1 MAEIQK
7 HVEKLIQVAQ
17 SGDEVSLLHS
27 ITWLHDRR
35 FNVDDAVAIVVEA
48 SVALL
53 RHGQKA
59 QARQL
64 LEHFLEDAAP
74 EQIAKTKASLRQLI
88 LQQETTAQPK
98 AS

>member
-17 SGDEVSLLHS
+17 SGDEVSLMHS
-27 ITWLHDRR
+27 VTWLHDRR
-35 FNVDDAVAIVVEA
+35 FNAEDAVAIVVEA

-53 RHGQKA
+53 HNGQKA

-64 LEHFLEDAAP
+64 LECFLENADP
-74 EQIAKTKASLRQLI
+74 ELVAKTKTRLQQLI
-88 LQQETTAQPK
+88 LHQEAAAQPK

>member
-17 SGDEVSLLHS
+17 SGDEVSLMHS
-27 ITWLHDRR
+27 VTWLHDRR
-35 FNVDDAVAIVVEA
+35 FNAEDAVTIVVEA

-53 RHGQKA
+53 HYGQKA

-64 LEHFLEDAAP
+64 LERFLEDADP
-74 EQIAKTKASLRQLI
+74 ELVTKTKIRLRQLI
-88 LQQETTAQPK
+88 LQQETADQPK

>member
-17 SGDEVSLLHS
+17 SGDEVSLMHAV
-27 ITWLHDRR
+27 TWLHDRR
-35 FNVDDAVAIVVEA
+35 FNVDDAVAIVVNA

-53 RHGQKA
+53 QHGQKA

-64 LEHFLEDAAP
+64 LECFLEDASTDRVT
-74 EQIAKTKASLRQLI
+74 KTKIRLRQLI
-88 LQQETTAQPK
+88 LQQETAAQPK

>member
-17 SGDEVSLLHS
+17 SGDEVSLIHS
-27 ITWLHDRR
+27 VTWLHDRR
-35 FNVDDAVAIVVEA
+35 FNAEDAVGIVVEA

-53 RHGQKA
+53 HHGQKA

-64 LEHFLEDAAP
+64 LERFLADAAP
-74 EQIAKTKASLRQLI
+74 ELVAKTKTRLQQLI
-88 LQQETTAQPK
+88 LQQEAATQAR

>member
-17 SGDEVSLLHS
+17 SGDEVSLIHS

-35 FNVDDAVAIVVEA
+35 FNPEDAVAIVVEA

-53 RHGQKA
+53 HNGQKA

-64 LEHFLEDAAP
+64 LERFLENAAP
-74 EQIAKTKASLRQLI
+74 ELVAKTKTRLQQLI
-88 LQQETTAQPK
+88 LHQEAAAQPK

>member
-27 ITWLHDRR
+27 VIWLHDRR
-35 FNVDDAVAIVVEA
+35 FNADDAVAIVVEA

-53 RHGQKA
+53 QQRQKT

-64 LEHFLEDAAP
+64 LECFLEDAAP
-74 EQIAKTKASLRQLI
+74 ELVAKTKLRLRQLI
-88 LQQETTAQPK
+88 LHSQTANHLQ